1 MKQFISEFINALDYH
16 NEFTTKEFVIYT
28 IIATVSAIVI
38 ACGESIIL
46 SLF

>member
-1 MKQFISEFINALDYH
+1 MKAFIKYILTELDYH
-16 NEFTTKEFVIYT
+16 NEFTTKEAVIYT
-28 IIATVSAIVI
+28 TLAIVVFAFA